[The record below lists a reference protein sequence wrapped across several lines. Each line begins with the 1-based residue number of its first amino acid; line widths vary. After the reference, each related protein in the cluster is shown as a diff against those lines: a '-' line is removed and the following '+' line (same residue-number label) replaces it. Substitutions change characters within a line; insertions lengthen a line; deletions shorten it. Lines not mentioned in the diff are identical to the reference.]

1 MGGESWRNKWQATML
16 SEGEEQ
22 EPKALIQEGRC
33 EAAMQNSRGV
43 WEKDEIRKDDSFVTF
58 EEIFDQ
64 ATREKVDFVLLGGD
78 LFHDNKPSR
87 TTLVRTM
94 EILSKYCL
102 NGSQVLFKIISNPTE
117 NFVSGKANFKNDN
130 YSVGLPVFTIHG
142 NHDDPSGVDNLSA
155 VDVLST
161 CNLVNYFGKS
171 QLEGSTIGKLEIVPV
186 LLQKGTTKIALYG
199 LGNIRDERLARA
211 FQTPGSV
218 DWRQPKVTPQY
229 PADEW
234 FNIFVL
240 HQNRVTRG
248 QGAKNAIKED
258 YLPSFLDLVI
268 WGHEHKCIPEPVAAE
283 SDKTFS
289 ILQPGSSVATALSE
303 GEAKKKHVVVLEFLG
318 EQWRTFKY
326 PLRTVRPFT
335 FDQIVLGDQQGL
347 DPEKPEDVAAVI
359 ERKVAGMIAAAGVR
373 SAAAGARSAAAGAE
387 DAARLKLPLVRL
399 RVDYTGFST
408 INAQRFGQK
417 FVGRVANPHDM
428 LLFHKAAARKAKPE
442 VGDGEV
448 SEADLRPEALDQ
460 QRVEQLLAEH
470 LPENN
475 VAIITRNEFTEA
487 LRDFVDKEEKAA
499 LAECV
504 NKALAYSQ
512 STAVQNGGTDK
523 DEDIAVLLA
532 SSMKERRESQ
542 AAATPRQ
549 EPAAPRALG
558 AAAAV
563 RSNADLDLDDDDEAP
578 STSAMPPP
586 PPQGRRRA
594 APTASRAGSHAPG
607 AARGRRQATL
617 GESFARGTPSQAE
630 DGVIAT
636 QRSVASRGRKASPAQ
651 RPARKAATGAR
662 ARMNEIRESEDE
674 LSGSDA
680 ADDID
685 EVDLIEDSDG
695 EVDLLDEEPAPK
707 RKRAA
712 QGTLPVKRAKKE
724 GPAQARA
731 SGDKRAAAGP
741 VKGSFVEDSDSD
753 AEAVPVTGRF
763 GRRRLN
769 MAGGGSAQ
777 QPSQVSGRA
786 WSAAR

>member
-1 MGGESWRNKWQATML
+1 MADVSRDLLRILVATDNHL
-16 SEGEEQ
+16 
-22 EPKALIQEGRC
+22 
-33 EAAMQNSRGV
+33 GV
-43 WEKDEIRKDDSFVTF
+43 WEKDEIRKDDSFLTF
-58 EEIFDQ
+58 EEIFDV
-64 ATREKVDFVLLGGD
+64 AKKEKVDFVLLGGD

-102 NGSQVLFKIISNPTE
+102 NGSQISFKIISNQAE
-117 NFVSGKANFKNDN
+117 NFVSGKANFQNDN

-161 CNLVNYFGKS
+161 CNLVNYFGKA
-171 QLEGSTIGKLEIVPV
+171 QLEGSTIGKLEIAPV
-186 LLQKGTTKIALYG
+186 LLQKGATKIALYG

-218 DWRQPKVTPQY
+218 EWRRPKVTPDY
-229 PADEW
+229 PAEEW

-268 WGHEHKCIPEPVAAE
+268 WGHEHECIPDPTAAE
-283 SDKTFS
+283 SDNSFS

-303 GEAKKKHVVVLEFLG
+303 GEAKKKHVVLLEILG
-318 EQWRTFKY
+318 DQWRTFKY

-335 FDQIVLGDQQGL
+335 FDQIVLADQEGL
-347 DPEKPEDVAAVI
+347 DPEKSEDVAAVI
-359 ERKVAGMIAAAGVR
+359 EQKVASMISQATAR
-373 SAAAGARSAAAGAE
+373 TAGAD
-387 DAARLKLPLVRL
+387 DAQRGKLPLVRL

-428 LLFHKAAARKAKPE
+428 LLFHKAAARKVKAEGPD
-442 VGDGEV
+442 GDLT
-448 SEADLRPEALDQ
+448 EADLRPEALDQ

-487 LRDFVDKEEKAA
+487 LRDFVDKEEKTA

-504 NKALAYSQ
+504 HKALAYSQ
-512 STAVQNGGTDK
+512 STAVRNGATDK
-523 DEDIAVLLA
+523 DEDIANLLA
-532 SSMKERRESQ
+532 STMKERRESQ
-542 AAATPRQ
+542 AAA
-549 EPAAPRALG
+549 APRAE
-558 AAAAV
+558 AAPLRAANPIRGV
-563 RSNADLDLDDDDEAP
+563 QANADLDLDDDEP
-578 STSAMPPP
+578 SPSAMPPP
-586 PPQGRRRA
+586 
-594 APTASRAGSHAPG
+594 APRVRKLATPAGSKAGSHAPG
-607 AARGRRQATL
+607 GTRGRRQATL
-617 GESFARGTPSQAE
+617 GESFARGTPSQAQ
-630 DGVIAT
+630 DGVTAT
-636 QRSVASRGRKASPAQ
+636 QRSVAARGKNAAPAK
-651 RPARKAATGAR
+651 RPARKAASGAR
-662 ARMNEIRESEDE
+662 ARLQNLGESEGE

-680 ADDID
+680 AEEMD
-685 EVDLIEDSDG
+685 EVDLIEDSES
-695 EVDLLDEEPAPK
+695 EVELLDEAPAPK

-712 QGTLPVKRAKKE
+712 QGTLPVKRARKE
-724 GPAQARA
+724 GASSDARL
-731 SGDKRAAAGP
+731 AAAP

-753 AEAVPVTGRF
+753 AEPAPVTGRF

-769 MAGGGSAQ
+769 MAAGGSAQ
-777 QPSQVSGRA
+777 QTSQVSARA
-786 WSAAR
+786 WGAAR